1 MSEPTAEARRPPPD
15 PIDFNPEPPVTRLNR
30 RVFGVIGVALSAAL
44 LAAVFTLSQ
53 RSDQIERQNA
63 EASRPTA
70 TPDRFWEAESDGAPS
85 LLAPPEN
92 VPELVERES
101 PLLEAGSAFADGSG
115 LAATPEDQAL
125 ERARRSPIVA
135 LQDREGPTP
144 SEPASQLPA
153 AEDAFAGV
161 VASEPSPIDQ
171 SVLGGLGSAEDPV
184 VAQNLQDRK
193 REFLRDAATPRDEA
207 LSERVHAA
215 ASPYTLLAGTVI
227 PAVLITEA
235 RSDLPGQLIAQVR
248 EAVFDTATG
257 AHVLIPQGTRAL
269 GEYDS
274 VVAFGQERI
283 LVAWQRLLFPDGSSL
298 ALRGMPGTDAAGAAG
313 LHDRVDR
320 HLLRTFGSAALLSAI
335 SAGAQIS
342 QGTFGQGTSANDTT
356 DAREIFAAALGQ
368 NLSDLGSEI
377 TRRNLSVQPSLQVR
391 AGYRF
396 NISVVKD
403 IVLPGPWKAPE
414 SVAVRAIAEGDRQ

>member
-1 MSEPTAEARRPPPD
+1 MSEPTAETRRPPPD

-44 LAAVFTLSQ
+44 LAAVFTLSR
-53 RSDQIERQNA
+53 RSEQIERQNA

-70 TPDRFWEAESDGAPS
+70 TPDRFWDAEPDGAPS
-85 LLAPPEN
+85 LLAPPED
-92 VPELVERES
+92 VPQLVERES
-101 PLLEAGSAFADGSG
+101 PLFEAGSALADGTR

-125 ERARRSPIVA
+125 ERARRSPIIA
-135 LQDREGPTP
+135 LEDRDAP
-144 SEPASQLPA
+144 SGSDPASPQPSA
-153 AEDAFAGV
+153 DDAFPGA
-161 VASEPSPIDQ
+161 VASGPPLDLSG
-171 SVLGGLGSAEDPV
+171 VGGLGASEDPV

-193 REFLRDAATPRDEA
+193 RDFLRDAAAPRDEA

-227 PAVLITEA
+227 PVVLVTEA

-248 EAVFDTATG
+248 EAVSDTATG

-298 ALRGMPGTDAAGAAG
+298 SLRGMPGTDAAGAAG

-403 IVLPGPWKAPE
+403 IVLPGPWKE
-414 SVAVRAIAEGDRQ
+414 SGARVVVPAIAEGDRQ